1 MIAVMTMKTIILNH
15 YDNENNH
22 YDIDYNDSFP
32 ACAHPNLD
40 LCPVES
46 NPKLGNATRWKLKMM
61 PNDDDGIHQKY
72 GIDLIMMVEFTRNVD
87 TLETFSDCIP
97 FCGDSCQQLTHRLQ
111 KTL

>member
-1 MIAVMTMKTIILNH
+1 MQAGKKTCGKLCDLGETFDDSSDDDENNYFGIDKNH

-22 YDIDYNDSFP
+22 YDKDSDNNIDKNDSSP

-61 PNDDDGIHQKY
+61 PNDD
-72 GIDLIMMVEFTRNVD
+72 VEFTRNVA
-87 TLETFSDCIP
+87 LI
-97 FCGDSCQQLTHRLQ
+97 
-111 KTL
+111 